1 MFDWLYEANFAA
13 LYPLTIVLIA
23 GAAEVGAWLGWR
35 TRAVADDAPD
45 IGTLTGAAL
54 GLLALLL
61 AFSFSLALSRHETRR
76 NLVLQEAN
84 AISSTANFALM
95 LPDSAQK
102 PILSLL
108 RDYTAVR
115 IGLGVPYDPAK
126 LAHDVNRSAE
136 LQSQLWQQAVSVT
149 TTTPQSLSA
158 SRMVVSLNEMNNIQE
173 NRLTAL
179 RNHVPGVVM
188 FLLVAVAMV
197 ATGFAGYHAAA
208 RGSHARVVTFI
219 MSLTIASVIM
229 LVIDLDR
236 PARGR
241 DPGAGAAADRRAAKN
256 SAIAP
261 AAGPRQRT
269 RRSRG
274 GLGIR
279 FTGRSGFQPAMVRA
293 HSRACALSVMPGNRR
308 RSSTAAANSPRC
320 SNAARIAA
328 ASASVTT
335 NIAGAWARTVWPATG
350 AEALATTPRGV
361 TQYPSLMQQHTSNPR
376 CSCRSSSR
384 RL

>member
-1 MFDWLYEANFAA
+1 MFDWLYEANLVA
-13 LYPLTIVLIA
+13 LYPLIIVLIA

-35 TRAVADDAPD
+35 TRAGTDDAPD

-84 AISSTANFALM
+84 AINSTANFALM

-108 RDYTAVR
+108 RDYAAVR

-188 FLLVAVAMV
+188 FLLIAVAMV

-236 PARGR
+236 PARGVIQVTVQPLI
-241 DPGAGAAADRRAAKN
+241 DAQ
-256 SAIAP
+256 
-261 AAGPRQRT
+261 QR
-269 RRSRG
+269 
-274 GLGIR
+274 I
-279 FTGRSGFQPAMVRA
+279 P
-293 HSRACALSVMPGNRR
+293 P
-308 RSSTAAANSPRC
+308 
-320 SNAARIAA
+320 
-328 ASASVTT
+328 
-335 NIAGAWARTVWPATG
+335 
-350 AEALATTPRGV
+350 
-361 TQYPSLMQQHTSNPR
+361 
-376 CSCRSSSR
+376 
-384 RL
+384 